1 MTTTGSSVIA
11 VREKKKG
18 EVCLRLFEGYEHF
31 KFMGWSEE
39 GWEPLKPNNEITP
52 DMLPDLAGNAF
63 SAYAAGPMVMAAM
76 TSNPPCVAVEEID

>member
-1 MTTTGSSVIA
+1 MTITGSSVIA

-18 EVCLRLFEGYEHF
+18 EVCLRLLEGYEYF

-39 GWEPLKPNNEITP
+39 DWEPFKPNNEITP
-52 DMLPDLAGNAF
+52 DMLSDLAGNAF